1 MTEARADVVVAADG
15 SGDFKR
21 VQEALDHVPENN
33 NRPVVIR
40 IKPGVY
46 EEQIRV
52 SAGKRYVTLRGDDSR
67 KTILTFRISA
77 QQAGNTRLA
86 FSTLVNANDFRAEN
100 LTFENSFGTGSQA
113 VALFVDAERASF
125 QNCRFIGWQ
134 DTLFVNGSREKKN
147 GPTRKPDARQTSGA
161 ARWAGTRWPSSTR
174 STTFHA
180 IIRNAPNSSRS

>member
-1 MTEARADVVVAADG
+1 
-15 SGDFKR
+15 
-21 VQEALDHVPENN
+21 
-33 NRPVVIR
+33 RPVVIR

-52 SAGKRYVTLRGDDSR
+52 SAGKRYITLRGDDPS

-113 VALFVDAERASF
+113 VAVFVEAGRASF
-125 QNCRFIGWQ
+125 QNGRFLGWQ
-134 DTLFVNGSREKKN
+134 DTLFVNGSRHYFRDCYIEGHVDFIFGTASAVFENCTIHSK
-147 GPTRKPDARQTSGA
+147 GA
-161 ARWAGTRWPSSTR
+161 GYVSAHYRLS
-174 STTFHA
+174 
-180 IIRNAPNSSRS
+180 ND